1 LLLLFLSNG
10 SSKRIQNHDFEK
22 LPWKN
27 QIILGFS
34 ENVNDPDLRLLKQE
48 MDKNLCGIN
57 YRNLLHIHFTEL
69 QLQK

>member
-1 LLLLFLSNG
+1 MNLRNFYG
-10 SSKRIQNHDFEK
+10 
-22 LPWKN
+22 
-27 QIILGFS
+27 ILTFS
-34 ENVNDPDLRLLKQE
+34 EDVNDPDLRLLKQE